1 MPKLTEQTRKQS
13 SNCIKIM
20 KLLTYLTSDHQQRA
34 AFIHN
39 NKAVDLEDF
48 GEIVNFPLPS
58 TILEL
63 IDMGFEVI
71 DEIHSLLGDVT
82 EVELNEISY
91 DLDEIQILAP
101 IPKPRK
107 NIIGIGLNY
116 TEHVAESARTL
127 DTTGKLP
134 QKPIIFSKPPTTVT
148 GPNTNILLNPK
159 LTQQLDWEVELAVVI
174 GKKGKYVAKEDA
186 MDYVFGYTIIN
197 DISARDCRREGQW
210 IVSKGQDTFAPMG
223 PYLITKDEIE
233 NPHNLNL
240 SLKLN
245 GVEKQNS
252 NTKFML
258 FNINDLIEDLST
270 VFTIEPGDIIATGT
284 PAGVGAGRNPQ
295 EWMKDGD
302 VVECYVEKIGKLTN
316 TVKEI
321 RF

>member
-1 MPKLTEQTRKQS
+1 
-13 SNCIKIM
+13 M
-20 KLLTYLTSDHQQRA
+20 KLLTYKTQDTEPRLG
-34 AFIHN
+34 FLHN
-39 NKAVDLEDF
+39 NQVIDMEDF
-48 GEIVNFPLPS
+48 GEISNFPLPDNM
-58 TILEL
+58 LDL
-63 IDMGFEVI
+63 IDMGFELV
-71 DEIHSLLGDVT
+71 E
-82 EVELNEISY
+82 ELNDMIAETEQSFFDEISY
-91 DLDEIQILAP
+91 EIDEVTFLAP
-101 IPKPRK
+101 IEKPRK

-148 GPNTNILLNPK
+148 ATNTEIIKNTK
-159 LTQQLDWEVELAVVI
+159 LTEQLDWEVELAVVI
-174 GKKGKYVAKEDA
+174 GKKGKYVPKAEA
-186 MDYVFGYTIIN
+186 MDYVFGYTVIN

-223 PYLITKDEIE
+223 PILVTKDEIE

-240 SLKLN
+240 SLKVN

-252 NTKFML
+252 NTKFLL

-270 VFTIEPGDIIATGT
+270 VFTLEPGDIIATGT

-295 EWMKDGD
+295 EWLYDGD
-302 VVECYVEKIGKLTN
+302 VVEATVEGIGTIVN

-321 RF
+321 

>member
-1 MPKLTEQTRKQS
+1 
-13 SNCIKIM
+13 M
-20 KLLTYLTSDHQQRA
+20 KLLTYTFENSKPRLG
-34 AFIHN
+34 FLHN
-39 NKAVDLEDF
+39 NQVIDMEDF
-48 GEIVNFPLPS
+48 GEISNFPLPNDM
-58 TILEL
+58 LDL
-63 IDMGFEVI
+63 IDMGFEI
-71 DEIHSLLGDVT
+71 IEEIT
-82 EVELNEISY
+82 ELIRETPEKDFEEISY
-91 DLDEIQILAP
+91 ELSEIQLVAP

-148 GPNTNILLNPK
+148 GTNTNILMNPK

-174 GKKGKYVAKEDA
+174 GKKGKYVTKKDA
-186 MDYVFGYTIIN
+186 LEYVFGYTVIN

-223 PYLITKDEIE
+223 PYLVTKDEIA

-252 NTKFML
+252 NTKFLL
-258 FNINDLIEDLST
+258 FNINDLIEDLSA
-270 VFTIEPGDIIATGT
+270 VFTLEPGDIIATGT
-284 PAGVGAGRNPQ
+284 PSGVGAGRSPQ
-295 EWMKDGD
+295 EWMWNGD
-302 VVECYVEKIGKLTN
+302 VVEATVEGIGTIIN

-321 RF
+321 

>member
-1 MPKLTEQTRKQS
+1 MQCNVSNDTKTKNKKQ
-13 SNCIKIM
+13 KM
-20 KLLTYLTSDHQQRA
+20 KLLTYKTKDTEPRLG
-34 AFIHN
+34 FLHN
-39 NKAVDLEDF
+39 NLIIDMEDF
-48 GEIVNFPLPS
+48 GEISNFPLP
-58 TILEL
+58 IDMLDL
-63 IDMGFEVI
+63 IDLGFEIIEEITEMIKETREI
-71 DEIHSLLGDVT
+71 DFEQIGYTFD
-82 EVELNEISY
+82 EVE
-91 DLDEIQILAP
+91 ILAP
-101 IPKPRK
+101 IQRPRK

-134 QKPIIFSKPPTTVT
+134 QKPIIFSKPPTAVT
-148 GPNTNILLNPK
+148 GPNTEILLNPK

-174 GKKGKYVAKEDA
+174 GEYGKYVPKENA
-186 MDYVFGYTIIN
+186 LDYVFGYTVIN

-223 PYLITKDEIE
+223 PYLVTKDEIP

-252 NTKFML
+252 NTKFLL

-270 VFTIEPGDIIATGT
+270 VFTLEPGDIIATGT

-295 EWMKDGD
+295 EWMWDGD
-302 VVECYVEKIGKLTN
+302 VVEATVEGIGTIIN

-321 RF
+321 

>member
-1 MPKLTEQTRKQS
+1 
-13 SNCIKIM
+13 M
-20 KLLTYLTSDHQQRA
+20 KLLTYKTNDTEPRLG
-34 AFIHN
+34 FLHN
-39 NKAVDLEDF
+39 NQVIDMEDF
-48 GEIVNFPLPS
+48 GEISNFPLPTS
-58 TILEL
+58 MLEL
-63 IDMGFEVI
+63 IDMGFELVEELNDMI
-71 DEIHSLLGDVT
+71 AETEQSFFDEIAYEMD
-82 EVELNEISY
+82 EVIF
-91 DLDEIQILAP
+91 LAP

-148 GPNTNILLNPK
+148 ATNTEIIKNTK
-159 LTQQLDWEVELAVVI
+159 LTEQLDWEVELAVVI
-174 GKKGKYVAKEDA
+174 GKKGKYVPKADA
-186 MDYVFGYTIIN
+186 MDYVFGYTVIN

-223 PYLITKDEIE
+223 PILVTKDEIE

-240 SLKLN
+240 SLKVN

-252 NTKFML
+252 NTKFLL
-258 FNINDLIEDLST
+258 FNINDLIEDLSI
-270 VFTIEPGDIIATGT
+270 VFTLEPGDIIATGT

-295 EWMKDGD
+295 EWLYDGD
-302 VVECYVEKIGKLTN
+302 VVEATVEGIGTIVN

-321 RF
+321 

>member
-1 MPKLTEQTRKQS
+1 
-13 SNCIKIM
+13 M
-20 KLLTYLTSDHQQRA
+20 KLLTYKTQETEPRLG
-34 AFIHN
+34 FIHN
-39 NKAVDLEDF
+39 NQVIDMQDF
-48 GEIVNFPLPS
+48 GDVSNFPLPNDM
-58 TILEL
+58 LEL
-63 IDMGFEVI
+63 IDLGFEI
-71 DEIHSLLGDVT
+71 ISEIN
-82 EVELNEISY
+82 ELIAETPENFFEEISY
-91 DLDEIQILAP
+91 NLDEVTILAP
-101 IPKPRK
+101 IVKPRK

-148 GPNTNILLNPK
+148 ATNTEIILNSN

-174 GKKGKYVAKEDA
+174 GKKGKYVPKENA
-186 MDYVFGYTIIN
+186 LDYVFGYTIIN

-223 PYLITKDEIE
+223 PYLVTKDEIE

-240 SLKLN
+240 KLTLN

-252 NTKFML
+252 NTQFLL
-258 FNINDLIEDLST
+258 FNINDLINDLST
-270 VFTIEPGDIIATGT
+270 VFTLEPGDIIATGT

-295 EWMKDGD
+295 EWMKNGD
-302 VVECYVEKIGKLTN
+302 EVICTIEKIGTITN

-321 RF
+321 NR